1 MAQVMDTEAAAAAVN
16 EMAIVDT
23 FTKLIF
29 GQESQYSGG
38 ELGIIHAL
46 RMLDDNVTLDCHRD
60 MGVYLRALG
69 VREMI
74 GLVSKVSRGMAKGV
88 HLEPGLESSSALK
101 PRESIPGLAQHH

>member
-1 MAQVMDTEAAAAAVN
+1 MAQVMDRQEAESVT

-29 GQESQYSGG
+29 GQESQYSGS

-46 RMLDDNVTLDCHRD
+46 RIIDDNVTLDCHSD

-69 VREMI
+69 VQEMI
-74 GLVSKVSRGMAKGV
+74 GLVSQVSHGMAKGV
-88 HLEPGLESSSALK
+88 HLEGAQELK
-101 PRESIPGLAQHH
+101 LRESIQGLGQHH